1 MTALMSS
8 DSNNAS
14 LGKLWN
20 SLISEEVLLLLLFIS
35 CHSLPLHVKSY
46 SVNQT
51 LQLESFYSMFAFL
64 SCPPGRCD
72 TKVCK
77 ENIAL
82 PTSNLLSLLVGQTNF
97 LLVKQAY

>member
-1 MTALMSS
+1 
-8 DSNNAS
+8 
-14 LGKLWN
+14 
-20 SLISEEVLLLLLFIS
+20 
-35 CHSLPLHVKSY
+35 
-46 SVNQT
+46 VNQT
-51 LQLESFYSMFAFL
+51 LQLESFYSTFAFL